1 MGQIRV
7 VLIFNEDNE
16 RQKEIGEYLKSQK
29 RCKTALIT
37 ELIYAWLHKENGAVS
52 SYNNANISV
61 EELKQQLL
69 QDKGF
74 LQQIRESV
82 NIEVDSEEI
91 QQEEKEDDL
100 AIDIQE
106 LLFLLNSDKGEE
118 WVIGNFKLKLM
129 KYYRSIE
136 AWKEATDKLE

>member
-37 ELIYAWLHKENGAVS
+37 ELVYAWLHKENGAVS
-52 SYNNANISV
+52 SYNNTNVSV

-69 QDKGF
+69 HDKGF

-82 NIEVDSEEI
+82 NIEVASEEI
-91 QQEEKEDDL
+91 QQEEKEEGLDMDEGMMMAGL
-100 AIDIQE
+100 SMFE
-106 LLFLLNSDKGEE
+106 NGF
-118 WVIGNFKLKLM
+118 
-129 KYYRSIE
+129 
-136 AWKEATDKLE
+136 

>member
-37 ELIYAWLHKENGAVS
+37 ELVYAWLHKENGAVS
-52 SYNNANISV
+52 SYNNVNVSV
-61 EELKQQLL
+61 
-69 QDKGF
+69 DKGF

-82 NIEVDSEEI
+82 NIKETSEEI
-91 QQEEKEDDL
+91 QEEKEEGLDMDEGMMMAGL
-100 AIDIQE
+100 SMFE
-106 LLFLLNSDKGEE
+106 NGF
-118 WVIGNFKLKLM
+118 
-129 KYYRSIE
+129 
-136 AWKEATDKLE
+136 